1 MRIPRRFVK
10 DVEEVVEKLLSS
22 HLDIKAIIVIGSVA
36 MGDHMKDSD
45 VDLVCVTGLR
55 VNLEQRQSLMEDI
68 PLMAQLVVFSEE
80 ELRERFEDF
89 STMAHSIQ
97 KGIPVF
103 EKSSFLRPFLEMPLG
118 IPKKKWIKDWF
129 VHWLEFY
136 FMGLHDLE
144 TDKEFHEKFC
154 KEKCECFVP
163 DYLARAAVNFSI
175 LYLETRG
182 VVPVSKGEIRKGMR
196 NIVPKNIFKGLNT
209 ALRICHEG
217 IVMDYYEAVEVKN
230 TATWL
235 KDRLIQK
242 LCVSEEE
249 MERPLKMYKIL
260 KAAGKKASKSE
271 EGNP

>member
-10 DVEEVVEKLLSS
+10 DVEEVIENILSS
-22 HLDIKAIIVIGSVA
+22 RLDVKAIIVIGSVA
-36 MGDHMKDSD
+36 RGDHMKDSD
-45 VDLVCVTGLR
+45 VDLVCVTGQK
-55 VNLEQRQSLMEDI
+55 VNPKQRQGLMGDI

-80 ELRERFEDF
+80 ELRKHFEDF

-97 KGIPVF
+97 KGIAVF
-103 EKSSFLRPFLEMPLG
+103 EKDGFLKPFLDMPLG
-118 IPKKKWIKDWF
+118 LPKKEWMKGWF

-144 TDKEFHEKFC
+144 TDEEFHKKFC
-154 KEKCECFVP
+154 KEKCQCFLP
-163 DYLARAAVNFSI
+163 DNLARAAVNFAI

-209 ALRICHEG
+209 ALRICHDG

-242 LCVSEEE
+242 LSVSEEK
-249 MERPLKMYKIL
+249 MERPLKIYNIL
-260 KAAGKKASKSE
+260 KAAGKKPSKSE